1 MTKVE
6 NRPYKSSQDL
16 TGKDLTTI
24 QWLKML
30 AVELMDEPRR
40 IINILVIPIKMYQ
53 LFKEIFKYGSFE
65 IRTPFSYNETDF
77 AFRTNIQLDGDIV
90 NYIPNVGVFPND
102 KAWRKLVGEKFQ
114 THQNNIHD
122 RLIEINGGALFLSRF
137 IDIFLILLN
146 FKPLFELS
154 LNPDEVNAIISGAVL
169 SASLLFRKFLKEK
182 VIGISIQGVFRLV
195 RWYMTMRINRRKK
208 NIEKAMAA

>member
-1 MTKVE
+1 MIKVE

-30 AVELMDEPRR
+30 VVELMNEPKR
-40 IINILVIPIKMYQ
+40 IINILVIPIKMFQ
-53 LFKEIFKYGSFE
+53 LFKEIFKYGCFE
-65 IRTPFSYNETDF
+65 IKTSFSYNKRDF

-90 NYIPNVGVFPND
+90 NYIPNVGIFPND
-102 KAWRKLVGEKFQ
+102 KSWRKLVGEKFQ

-137 IDIFLILLN
+137 IDIILILLN
-146 FKPLFELS
+146 FKPVFELA
-154 LNPDEVNAIISGAVL
+154 LNPDEVNTIISGAVL

-182 VIGISIQGVFRLV
+182 VIGISMKGVFKLV
-195 RWYMTMRINRRKK
+195 RLYMNMRINKRKN
-208 NIEKAMAA
+208 NIEKAKAV